1 MKKKNYVTYVLIIG
15 ILFAFFL
22 SGCSSKQNSEV
33 PLAETVGIPTAILF
47 LWIVFG
53 YVFLGAIFGVATL
66 FVMKDKGYDKDTAN
80 KWAIA
85 AFFLGSV
92 PFIAACAK
100 TNLNIL
106 NAIKNISSN
115 NSNNTES
122 SKNNTNNSNNK
133 IKSTTMSEKPTICC
147 PECGAPNP
155 IGTQLCE
162 ECGAN
167 LSKIN

>member
-66 FVMKDKGYDKDTAN
+66 FVMKDKGYDKNTAN

-115 NSNNTES
+115 NSSNTES
-122 SKNNTNNSNNK
+122 SKKQSINSNNNV
-133 IKSTTMSEKPTICC
+133 KSTKISEKPTICC

-162 ECGAN
+162 ECGAD

>member
-33 PLAETVGIPTAILF
+33 SLAETVGIPTAILF

-85 AFFLGSV
+85 AFFLGFV

-115 NSNNTES
+115 NSNNT
-122 SKNNTNNSNNK
+122 NNSNNK
-133 IKSTTMSEKPTICC
+133 MKTTICC

-162 ECGAN
+162 ECGAD

>member
-1 MKKKNYVTYVLIIG
+1 MDKSLII
-15 ILFAFFL
+15 I
-22 SGCSSKQNSEV
+22 
-33 PLAETVGIPTAILF
+33 
-47 LWIVFG
+47 G
-53 YVFLGAIFGVATL
+53 YVICGAICGITTL
-66 FVMKDKGYDKDTAN
+66 FVMRDKGYDEKTAN
-80 KWAIA
+80 KWALA
-85 AFFLGSV
+85 AFFFGFV

-115 NSNNTES
+115 NSNNTAP
-122 SKNNTNNSNNK
+122 SKKQSINSNNNTK
-133 IKSTTMSEKPTICC
+133 TTTMSEKPTICC

-162 ECGAN
+162 ECGAD